1 MPSTSKRGNPARVVL
16 IHAYSRANSGDGL
29 LVDEATAL
37 VLEAAPD
44 AVVDLVAL
52 DPGSFPEHPT
62 AVHPIYGYNG
72 TRSLPA
78 LLRSAIR
85 GRPHADV
92 SALYASAD
100 LIVAVGGGYLRADGA
115 SGFFKTMLAHLSQIP
130 SGSVSAPFIYLPQS
144 IGPFPFLTP
153 RLNRLKKAEAVFVRD
168 DRSLALLNKRGM
180 NGLRQPDLA
189 TLGVRSKNPSS
200 STGSGEVGLIA
211 RKLNNRVGTYTREL
225 MELKRLTDARLLVQ
239 STGRGNDDPAFYND
253 LGFDGIFPTLQ
264 QQLLSEAR
272 PSVVIS
278 VRLHGSLQ
286 SLRAGVPT
294 IHLSY
299 ERKGWG
305 AFEDLGL
312 SEYVHNARNFSA
324 ERVAE
329 QALNLRETSAAYW
342 RAVAGRE
349 GQLEQSSRLI
359 VERIQSALAA

>member
-1 MPSTSKRGNPARVVL
+1 
-16 IHAYSRANSGDGL
+16 
-29 LVDEATAL
+29 
-37 VLEAAPD
+37 
-44 AVVDLVAL
+44 
-52 DPGSFPEHPT
+52 
-62 AVHPIYGYNG
+62 
-72 TRSLPA
+72 
-78 LLRSAIR
+78 
-85 GRPHADV
+85 
-92 SALYASAD
+92 
-100 LIVAVGGGYLRADGA
+100 
-115 SGFFKTMLAHLSQIP
+115 
-130 SGSVSAPFIYLPQS
+130 
-144 IGPFPFLTP
+144 
-153 RLNRLKKAEAVFVRD
+153 
-168 DRSLALLNKRGM
+168 
-180 NGLRQPDLA
+180 
-189 TLGVRSKNPSS
+189 
-200 STGSGEVGLIA
+200 
-211 RKLNNRVGTYTREL
+211 